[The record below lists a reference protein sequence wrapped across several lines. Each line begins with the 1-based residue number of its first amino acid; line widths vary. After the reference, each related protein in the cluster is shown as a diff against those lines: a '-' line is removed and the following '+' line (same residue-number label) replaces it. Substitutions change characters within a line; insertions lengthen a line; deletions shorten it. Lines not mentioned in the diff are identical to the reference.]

1 MCISSYKG
9 LLTLVFVSFSI
20 NMYAGEGLI
29 ELSHAVMYLDIRCMS
44 GEVASYFRTVVD
56 SFLNPGNVS
65 NTVR

>member
-29 ELSHAVMYLDIRCMS
+29 ELSHAVMYLDIR
-44 GEVASYFRTVVD
+44 
-56 SFLNPGNVS
+56 
-65 NTVR
+65 